1 MSTNAQT
8 RVLTGLQPT
17 GRLHIGNYLGA
28 IRPLLELGARPG
40 HELMVFVADLHALT
54 VEHDPATLRRRSLEL
69 ATTLLACGLDPTTA
83 TLFLQS
89 SVPAHTELTYLLES
103 TATYGEMSRM
113 VQFKEKSRGR
123 ESTRL
128 SLLTYPA
135 LMAAD
140 VLAYRSD
147 VVPVG
152 DDQRQHLELATTLAR
167 RFNAR
172 YGEVFTVPRGVLPS
186 DAARIKDLRDPGTKM
201 GKSTADGSGVVFLF
215 DPPDTV
221 AAKVRRAVTDAD
233 PVLGLDA
240 GRRPGVTNLA
250 VLLGALTGVPP
261 ASALSGL
268 HGSGALKAAVTE
280 AIVETVTP
288 IQSAYAEL
296 TADPAY
302 LLGLLRT
309 GRDVAAGRAVAT
321 VNAARSAMGL
331 VDLRGGNLVDA
342 ASGWAARRHS
352 RNSDGLCTNPCRAQ
366 R

>member
-1 MSTNAQT
+1 MSSTMSTTTT

-28 IRPLLELGARPG
+28 VRPLLELGARPG
-40 HELMVFVADLHALT
+40 HDLMVFVADLHALT
-54 VEHDPATLRRRSLEL
+54 IKHDPAALRRRSLEL
-69 ATTLLACGLDPTTA
+69 ASTLLACGLDPTKA

-113 VQFKEKSRGR
+113 VQFKEKSQGR

-152 DDQRQHLELATTLAR
+152 DDQRQHLELASTVAR

-186 DAARIKDLRDPGTKM
+186 DAARIKDLRDPAAKM
-201 GKSTADGSGVVFLF
+201 GKSGADGSGVVFLL
-215 DPPDTV
+215 DEPEVV

-233 PVLGLDA
+233 PVLGLDPV
-240 GRRPGVTNLA
+240 RRPGVANLA
-250 VLLGALTGVPP
+250 VLLGALTGVAP
-261 ASALSGL
+261 AAALSGL
-268 HGSGALKAAVTE
+268 HGSSALKAAVVE
-280 AIVETVTP
+280 AIVETVAP
-288 IQSAYAEL
+288 IQTAYADL
-296 TADPAY
+296 LADPAY
-302 LLGLLRT
+302 LLALLRA
-309 GRDVAAGRAVAT
+309 GRDVAVERSAAT
-321 VNAARSAMGL
+321 LGAARTAMGL
-331 VDLRGGNLVDA
+331 VDLEPTRSGTLV
-342 ASGWAARRHS
+342 R
-352 RNSDGLCTNPCRAQ
+352 
-366 R
+366 

>member
-1 MSTNAQT
+1 MSSTMSTSTET

-28 IRPLLELGARPG
+28 VRPLLELGARPG
-40 HELMVFVADLHALT
+40 HDLMVFVADLHALT
-54 VEHDPATLRRRSLEL
+54 VEHDPAALRRRSLEL

-113 VQFKEKSRGR
+113 VQFKEKSEGR

-152 DDQRQHLELATTLAR
+152 DDQRQHLELASTLAR

-172 YGEVFTVPRGVLPS
+172 YGDVFSVPRGVLPS
-186 DAARIKDLRDPGTKM
+186 DAARIKDLRDPAAKM
-201 GKSTADGSGVVFLF
+201 GKSAADGSGVVFLF
-215 DPPDTV
+215 DEPDVV

-233 PVLGLDA
+233 PVLGLDPV
-240 GRRPGVTNLA
+240 RRPGVTNLA
-250 VLLGALTGVPP
+250 VLLGALTGVAP
-261 ASALSGL
+261 AAALRGL
-268 HGSGALKAAVTE
+268 HGSSALKTAVIE
-280 AIVETVTP
+280 AIVGAVTP
-288 IQSAYAEL
+288 IQRAYADL
-296 TADPAY
+296 MADPAY
-302 LLGLLRT
+302 LLALLRT
-309 GRDVAAGRAVAT
+309 GRDVAAGRAST
-321 VNAARSAMGL
+321 TLTAARTAMGL
-331 VDLRGGNLVDA
+331 VDLQPTGPATLV
-342 ASGWAARRHS
+342 R
-352 RNSDGLCTNPCRAQ
+352 
-366 R
+366 

>member
-1 MSTNAQT
+1 MSTDAQT
-8 RVLTGLQPT
+8 RVITGLQPT

-28 IRPLLELGARPG
+28 VRPLLELGACPG
-40 HELMVFVADLHALT
+40 HDLMVFVADLHALT

-69 ATTLLACGLDPTTA
+69 ATTLLACGLDPAAA

-89 SVPAHTELTYLLES
+89 SVAAHTELTYLLES

-113 VQFKEKSRGR
+113 VQFKEKSLGR

-140 VLAYRSD
+140 VLAYRAD

-152 DDQRQHLELATTLAR
+152 DDQRQHLELASTLAR

-172 YGEVFTVPRGVLPS
+172 YGDVFTVPRGVLPS
-186 DAARIKDLRDPGTKM
+186 DAARVKDLRNPAAKM
-201 GKSTADGSGVVFLF
+201 GKSGADGSGVVFLL
-215 DPPDTV
+215 DKPDVV

-233 PVLGLDA
+233 PVLVLDA
-240 GRRPGVTNLA
+240 VRRPGVANLA
-250 VLLGALTGVPP
+250 VLLAALTGVSP
-261 ASALSGL
+261 AAAIAGL

-288 IQSAYAEL
+288 IQRAYADL
-296 TADPAY
+296 VADPAY

-309 GRDVAAGRAVAT
+309 GRDVATDRAAAT
-321 VNAARSAMGL
+321 ITAARTAMGL
-331 VDLRGGNLVDA
+331 VDLPPTGSETLV
-342 ASGWAARRHS
+342 
-352 RNSDGLCTNPCRAQ
+352 P
-366 R
+366 

>member
-1 MSTNAQT
+1 MSSNAKT
-8 RVLTGLQPT
+8 RVITGLQPT

-28 IRPLLELGARPG
+28 VRPLLDLGACPG
-40 HELMVFVADLHALT
+40 HDLMVFVADLHALT
-54 VEHDPATLRRRSLEL
+54 VKHDPATLRRRSLEL
-69 ATTLLACGLDPTTA
+69 ATTLLACGLDPAAA

-140 VLAYRSD
+140 VLAYRAD

-152 DDQRQHLELATTLAR
+152 DDQRQHLELASTVAR

-186 DAARIKDLRDPGTKM
+186 DAARIKDLRDPAAKM
-201 GKSTADGSGVVFLF
+201 GKSGADGSGVVFLL
-215 DPPDTV
+215 DEPDVV

-233 PVLGLDA
+233 RVLDLDA
-240 GRRPGVTNLA
+240 ERRPGVTNLA
-250 VLLGALTGVPP
+250 VLLGALTDVSP
-261 ASALSGL
+261 AVALSGL
-268 HGSGALKAAVTE
+268 RGSGALKAAVTE
-280 AIVETVTP
+280 AVVETVTP
-288 IQSAYAEL
+288 IQRAYADL
-296 TADPAY
+296 TSDPAY

-309 GRDVAAGRAVAT
+309 GRDLAAGRAAAT
-321 VNAARSAMGL
+321 ITAARTAMGL
-331 VDLRGGNLVDA
+331 IDLAPTGSETLV
-342 ASGWAARRHS
+342 
-352 RNSDGLCTNPCRAQ
+352 P
-366 R
+366 